1 MELIAAQYRGRARV
15 LQAKLFV
22 LFQIMVKKM
31 GALYEIINRVYTFC
45 SVKGEMNMKKDD
57 IYIADEGMVGKKDLL
72 SLFVIIVSKSLMV
85 VLILLGLLAVGNVF
99 WKI

>member
-1 MELIAAQYRGRARV
+1 
-15 LQAKLFV
+15 
-22 LFQIMVKKM
+22 
-31 GALYEIINRVYTFC
+31 
-45 SVKGEMNMKKDD
+45 MKKDD